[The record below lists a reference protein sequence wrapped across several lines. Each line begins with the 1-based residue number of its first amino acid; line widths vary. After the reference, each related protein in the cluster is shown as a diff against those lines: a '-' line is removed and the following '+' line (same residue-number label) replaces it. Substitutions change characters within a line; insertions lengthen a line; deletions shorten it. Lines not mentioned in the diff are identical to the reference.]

1 MNKRA
6 AQLRLAGM
14 QVLIMAASTSTLA
27 LTLGTTGTL
36 ADDNQRLEA
45 ARAASKELGDALK
58 QQLTAAIAAGGPVSA
73 IETCRIV
80 ASQMAEDISHKR
92 GLSIRRTALRV
103 RNPSNAPDPFER
115 KILED
120 FVAKIGS
127 GADAATLEYSE
138 VVMENG
144 RQIFR
149 YMKAIPTAAAPCLA
163 CHGTDIKPD
172 VKAAIQ
178 ESYPNDQATGFK
190 AGDLRGAFSVI
201 QQTR

>member
-1 MNKRA
+1 
-6 AQLRLAGM
+6 
-14 QVLIMAASTSTLA
+14 MAAASSTLA
-27 LTLGTTGTL
+27 LTLGTSGTL
-36 ADDNQRLEA
+36 ANNNKRLEA

-58 QQLTAAIAAGGPVSA
+58 QQLTAAIAAGGPASA
-73 IETCRIV
+73 IDVCRTV

-127 GADAATLEYSE
+127 GADVATLEYSE
-138 VVMENG
+138 VVVENG
-144 RQIFR
+144 REIFR

-172 VKAAIQ
+172 VKSAIQ

>member
-1 MNKRA
+1 MNEPA
-6 AQLRLAGM
+6 ARLRLSGM
-14 QVLIMAASTSTLA
+14 RALLMAAASSTLA
-27 LTLGTTGTL
+27 LTLGTSGTL
-36 ADDNQRLEA
+36 ANNIQRLEA

-58 QQLTAAIAAGGPVSA
+58 QQLTAAIAAGGPASA
-73 IETCRIV
+73 IDVCRTV

-115 KILED
+115 KVLED

-127 GADAATLEYSE
+127 GADPATLEYSE
-138 VVMENG
+138 VVVENG
-144 RQIFR
+144 REIFR

-172 VKAAIQ
+172 VKSAIQ